1 MNLSTILIL
10 AGVVAALIFA
20 IRYVVKHGACGGC
33 PGSKSCHASHMHSG
47 SGQCSG
53 SCSACH
59 ACGSS
64 HITPCE
70 NKH

>member
-10 AGVVAALIFA
+10 ACVVAALIFA
-20 IRYVVKHGACGGC
+20 IRYVVKHGSCGGC
-33 PGSKSCHASHMHSG
+33 PGSKSCHASPTHSG
-47 SGQCSG
+47 EQCSG
-53 SCSACH
+53 SCSSCH
-59 ACGSS
+59 TCGSS